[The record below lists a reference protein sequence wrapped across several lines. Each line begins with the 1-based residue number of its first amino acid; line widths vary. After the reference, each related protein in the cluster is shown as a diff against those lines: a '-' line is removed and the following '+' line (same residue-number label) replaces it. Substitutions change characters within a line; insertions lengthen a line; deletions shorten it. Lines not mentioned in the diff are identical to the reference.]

1 MDQLSY
7 TDYYYA
13 DRYVLFTG
21 TGVDDIAPFE
31 QMIGEA
37 QLNYQRIE
45 LRWNGED
52 QVQQFSVTKDGIAVL
67 ETIHTVGKAVDRW
80 AKALLT
86 ELTDDQIDETPCYR
100 VCVRAWNGPGLDEE
114 IGEDEVFWDGHE
126 RFYFQ
131 IYNDVFELHHED
143 PERFKLPTDAR
154 GVPDTY
160 MMFGYGDVAEIY
172 DGELDIVDAE
182 FGSDLGT
189 VLDEQSRSKFVD
201 SIDHYISEICL
212 RLSASDITIPEEE
225 VRHLEEERKEA
236 AALEQKRDELS
247 FLYKARNR
255 FVILLIIF
263 PVAWIY
269 VRSAAVSFDYAEPNY
284 GFAFAAAVITWAI
297 WQFVLALLSF
307 RKGGA
312 ALKNLRAVRKYL
324 NAR

>member
-67 ETIHTVGKAVDRW
+67 ETIHTVGKAVERW
-80 AKALLT
+80 AQSLLA
-86 ELTDDQIDETPCYR
+86 ELLDEQMDQIPSYR
-100 VCVRAWNGPGLDEE
+100 VCVRACNGPGLDGE

-126 RFYFQ
+126 QFSFST
-131 IYNDVFELHHED
+131 YNDPIELHHEQ
-143 PERFKLPTDAR
+143 PEVFQLPTDDR
-154 GVPDTY
+154 GAPEILV
-160 MMFGYGDVAEIY
+160 GYDHVAEIS
-172 DGELDIVDAE
+172 GSDIEILYNE

-189 VLDEQSRSKFVD
+189 VLDEQSRSRFVD
-201 SIDHYISEICL
+201 SMDHFIR
-212 RLSASDITIPEEE
+212 RLLAELSLADITHTNSE
-225 VRHLEEERKEA
+225 LEAMEKDRKYQA
-236 AALEQKRDELS
+236 AVELKRQELS
-247 FLYKARNR
+247 FIYKARNR
-255 FVILLIIF
+255 FLIVLIIS
-263 PVAWIY
+263 PLIWIY
-269 VRSAAVSFDYAEPNY
+269 VRSAAVSFGYAEPHY
-284 GFAFAAAVITWAI
+284 GYAFLAGGVMWFL
-297 WQFVLALLSF
+297 WQLGLTLRSF
-307 RKGGA
+307 SKGGV
-312 ALKNLRAVRKYL
+312 ALKNLRALRKYL